1 LKLILREYLDAL
13 INSME
18 GINSSSKEI
27 SRIVKTI
34 DAIAFQTNLLA
45 LNAAVEA
52 ARAGEHGLGFA
63 VVAEEVRSLADR
75 SSKAAKETSDIIAQT
90 IIQIEK
96 GNGVAGETKLSFE
109 EIKNKIAKTS
119 TIVSEISSSIVE
131 QSEGMREVS
140 QALNQ
145 VDEVTQANAA
155 NSEEVAASTN
165 ELNTQVEVMGKV
177 VDELA
182 VMIGYK
188 EGLN

>member
-1 LKLILREYLDAL
+1 
-13 INSME
+13 ME